1 MKREIKN
8 VAVVGAGRMGHG
20 IAGGFVLGGKE
31 VFLCDVSEGVLRQAV
46 SMIGDELRE
55 LSEWGAVPPGDIQP
69 ILDRL
74 HPLTRLEHAVSEA
87 DMVVEAVN
95 ENLELKKQVF
105 NKLDAICPER
115 TILASNTST
124 FRPSEYAQA
133 TNRPD
138 KVVGTHYFFPSLLVP
153 LVEIVRSPFSSDET
167 VETAYE
173 CLKSSGKTPV
183 VIQKEIVGFV
193 GNRLQW
199 ALQREAFYLVEQG
212 IASAQDVDIVTK
224 ASFGARMPFTGI
236 FEMMELQ
243 GGYDGLSAIWRHMF
257 PHLCSSKEPSPLAI
271 EKVKRGETGSKTGK
285 GFYEWTP
292 ESAQTRRKELAKDL
306 FRVVRGL
313 LDEIGKDGH

>member
-1 MKREIKN
+1 MKKEIEN
-8 VAVVGAGRMGHG
+8 IAVVGVGRMGHG

-31 VFLCDVSEGVLRQAV
+31 VFLCDVSKEALQQAV
-46 SMIGDELRE
+46 GMIEQELCE
-55 LSEWGAVPPGDIQP
+55 LSEWGAVPPEDIQP
-69 ILDRL
+69 MLDRL
-74 HPLTRLEHAVSEA
+74 HPTTRLEDAASDA
-87 DMVVEAVN
+87 DIVVEAVN

-105 NKLDAICPER
+105 NKLDAVCPER

-124 FRPSEYAQA
+124 YRPSEYAQA

-138 KVVGTHYFFPSLLVP
+138 RVVGTHYFFPSHLVP
-153 LVEIVRSPFSSDET
+153 LVEIVRSPLSSAET
-167 VETAYE
+167 VETTYD
-173 CLKSSGKTPV
+173 CLKSSGKMPV
-183 VIQKEIVGFV
+183 VIQREIVGFV

-212 IASAQDVDIVTK
+212 VASAQDVDIVTK

-243 GGYDGLSAIWRHMF
+243 GGYDGLSAIWSYMF

-271 EKVKRGETGSKTGK
+271 EKVKRGECGSKTGK

-292 ESAQTRRKELAKDL
+292 ESAHTRRKELTKDL
-306 FRVVRGL
+306 FRLVQGL
-313 LDEIGKDGH
+313 LGEIGRDGH